1 MKKFT
6 LHQVQLTGALLVAL
20 AAGGFTSCSSDKN
33 EPEMPVTT
41 GEKRLT

>member
-20 AAGGFTSCSSDKN
+20 VAGGFTSCSSDKMN
-33 EPEMPVTT
+33 RKCLLSRAK
-41 GEKRLT
+41 KRLT